1 VRVLTYSLLRLGLLG
16 ACFAGLYWAGAG
28 LWLACLGAIFLA
40 WGLSYVLLAGPRT
53 AAAHELAER
62 AQARAARSGRSQRE
76 LDENAAEDAAVDAAL
91 AATGPG
97 VPGVPV
103 AAPATAPVSARG
115 ASEGQPDPE
124 QHAVAQLE
132 EPGAGEDGDERDAAG
147 AGEHREGQ
155 QPRG

>member
-1 VRVLTYSLLRLGLLG
+1 MRVLTYSLLRLGLLG
-16 ACFAGLYWAGAG
+16 ACFVGLSWAGAG
-28 LWLACLGAIFLA
+28 LWLACVGAIFLA
-40 WGLSYVLLAGPRT
+40 WGLSYVLLAGPRD
-53 AAAHELAER
+53 AAARELAER
-62 AQARAARSGRSQRE
+62 VQARAARSGRSQRE
-76 LDENAAEDAAVDAAL
+76 LDENAAEDAAVDVAL

-103 AAPATAPVSARG
+103 AAPVTAG
-115 ASEGQPDPE
+115 TASEGQADPE

-132 EPGAGEDGDERDAAG
+132 EPGAGEDRHERDAAG